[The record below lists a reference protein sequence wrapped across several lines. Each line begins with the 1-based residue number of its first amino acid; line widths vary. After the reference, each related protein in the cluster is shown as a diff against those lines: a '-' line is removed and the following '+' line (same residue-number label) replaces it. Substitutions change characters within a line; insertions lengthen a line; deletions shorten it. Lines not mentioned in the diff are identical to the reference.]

1 MPRRFLFIF
10 DDVSADD
17 GFVGPDGFL
26 LPQSSL
32 GKACLPLLL
41 LESRA
46 V

>member
-32 GKACLPLLL
+32 GLPLLL